1 MYPLIEVEYILDQ
14 LGYLKEF
21 ADDSY
26 EYGDPCEYGH
36 NTIIPQIDVED
47 FKKLM
52 DLAMEMIA
60 NTAWW

>member
-14 LGYLKEF
+14 LVYLKEF
-21 ADDSY
+21 ASDSY
-26 EYGDPCEYGH
+26 EWGDPQEKGR
-36 NTIIPQIDVED
+36 NTLIPEIDAED

-60 NTAWW
+60 NTAW